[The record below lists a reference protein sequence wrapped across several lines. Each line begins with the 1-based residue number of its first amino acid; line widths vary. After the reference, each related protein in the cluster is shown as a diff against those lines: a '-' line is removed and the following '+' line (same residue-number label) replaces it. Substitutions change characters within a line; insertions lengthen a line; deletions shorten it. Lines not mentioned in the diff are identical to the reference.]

1 MTIFYLNEE
10 NVFPPVSFAQKNG
23 ILAIGGDLSPA
34 RLIAA
39 YEKGIFP
46 WYSQGDPIIWWS
58 PDPRFVI
65 FPEKIKISRSMKQEI
80 RKGTFKITA
89 DRAFDQVIKACRNP
103 RKHESG
109 TWITDDIVKG
119 YTELHKLGYAH
130 SIEAWKD
137 EKLTG
142 GLYGVS
148 LGRCFFGESM
158 FYTEPNSSKA
168 AFITL
173 AEKLASLNFDIIDC
187 QVYTAHLESLGAVE
201 IPREEFIA
209 ILNSSL
215 TQETLKGN
223 WSETGIF

>member
-209 ILNSSL
+209 ILNYSL

>member
-1 MTIFYLNEE
+1 MAVFYLNEK
-10 NVFPPVSFAQKNG
+10 NIFPPVSLAEENG
-23 ILAIGGDLSPA
+23 ILAVGGDLSPA

-65 FPEKIKISRSMKQEI
+65 FPEEVKVSRSMKKEL
-80 RKGTFKITA
+80 RKGTFTITA
-89 DRAFDQVIKACRNP
+89 DKAFEQVIKACRKP

-130 SIEAWKD
+130 SVEAWKD
-137 EKLTG
+137 GELRG
-142 GLYGVS
+142 GLYGIS

-158 FYTEPNSSKA
+158 FSIEPNSSKA
-168 AFITL
+168 AFVTL
-173 AEKLASLNFDIIDC
+173 AQKLASLNFDIIDC

-201 IPREEFIA
+201 IPREEFTA
-209 ILNSSL
+209 ILDYSL
-215 TQETLKGN
+215 TQETLKGD
-223 WSETGIF
+223 WSQMGFF